1 MTPPRL
7 LRSLPP
13 RGTKGPFVALGAQ
26 PSSGAARRPA
36 SPRRSALAALGA
48 LALALGLVAAPTPS
62 PAQNADYI
70 VAVVN
75 QELVTAAEVQQRL
88 ARVRAEAQQSRTPL
102 PPPAVLRQ
110 QVVDVLID
118 ERVLVTN
125 ARENGPKIDEAELDR
140 AVTNVALQNQLT
152 LPQLR
157 ERLRREGLD
166 YAKFRATI
174 RDQMM
179 VERVREREVASRIK
193 VSDAEIDAL
202 LEQRRSSGAN
212 AQINIAQILV
222 QVPENAPQTV
232 LGERRERAQVA
243 LRRVRGGEDFA
254 AVAREVS
261 QDGNRNSGGEIGLR
275 PAERLPDVFVKAVA
289 SLKPG
294 EVAPE
299 LLRSGAGFHILKL
312 IERKDEGALGVQ
324 QVRARHIL
332 LRTSASVSNEA
343 AGRRLVQFRRDIL
356 SGAKTFE
363 QLARENSEDSSA
375 AQGGDLGWST
385 AGSYVPEF
393 EEALAALDIG
403 GISEPVVTR
412 FGVHLIQ
419 VVDRRQVTLDARQ
432 QREQARNILRE
443 QKFEEAYAEWL
454 RDLRGRAYIE
464 MREPPQ

>member
-1 MTPPRL
+1 MTDPT
-7 LRSLPP
+7 S
-13 RGTKGPFVALGAQ
+13 A
-26 PSSGAARRPA
+26 
-36 SPRRSALAALGA
+36 RRSALAALGA
-48 LALALGLVAAPTPS
+48 LALTLGLVAAPTPS
-62 PAQNADYI
+62 PAQTGDYI

-88 ARVRAEAQQSRTPL
+88 ARVRADAQQSRAQL

-125 ARENGPKIDEAELDR
+125 ARENGPRIDEAELDR

-166 YAKFRATI
+166 YAKFRAQI

-202 LEQRRSSGAN
+202 LEQRRSGGAN
-212 AQINIAQILV
+212 AQINLAQILV

-232 LGERRERAQVA
+232 LGERRERALAA

-254 AVAREVS
+254 TVAREMS
-261 QDGNRNSGGEIGLR
+261 QDGNRATGGEIGMR
-275 PAERLPDVFVKAVA
+275 PSDRLPDVFVKAVRP
-289 SLKPG
+289 LKSG
-294 EVAPE
+294 EVAPD
-299 LLRSGAGFHILKL
+299 LLRSAAGFHVLKL
-312 IERKDEGALGVQ
+312 IERKDEAFVVQ

-332 LRTSASVSNEA
+332 LRPSTALNAEA
-343 AGRRLVQFRRDIL
+343 AARRLSQFRREIL
-356 SGAKTFE
+356 GGSKTFE
-363 QLARENSEDSSA
+363 QLARENSEDSTA
-375 AQGGDLGWST
+375 PQGGDLGWAS

-393 EEALAALDIG
+393 EEAIAALDIG
-403 GISEPVVTR
+403 GISEPVATR
-412 FGVHLIQ
+412 FGVHLVQ
-419 VVDRRQVTLDARQ
+419 VVDRRQITLDTKQ

-443 QKFEEAYAEWL
+443 QKFEEAYVEWL

-464 MREPPQ
+464 LRDPPQ